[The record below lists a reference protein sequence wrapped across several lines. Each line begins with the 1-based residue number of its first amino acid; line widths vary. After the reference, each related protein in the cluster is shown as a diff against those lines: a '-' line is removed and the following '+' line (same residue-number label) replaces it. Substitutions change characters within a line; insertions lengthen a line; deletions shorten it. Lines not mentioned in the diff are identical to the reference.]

1 MKIAFLTP
9 EYPHPL
15 TGSSGGIG
23 TSIKNLAKALSLN
36 GHTVRILV
44 YGQTQD
50 AVFNEGRVV
59 VQQIKNIKI
68 KGLSW
73 YFTRKK
79 IENIINKLYTDKEI
93 EIVEAP
99 DWTGITSFIQP
110 KKCPITIKLN
120 GSDTYFCHLDQRPV
134 KWWNR
139 FHEKRALE
147 QANSYC
153 SVSAYTAKLTNELFG
168 FRKYFTIIPN
178 GVDMELFSNAELAAS
193 SKPIILYFGTL
204 IRKKGL
210 LELPLIFNIV
220 IEQYP
225 DAELHLVGGDS
236 PDILSGSNS
245 TWSLMQPLFT
255 QQALQNTIYHGKK
268 RYEEMQQQIVLS
280 SVCVFPTF
288 AEAFPVSWLEAMAMK
303 KAIVASEIGWGPE
316 VIEPKVSGFLVHPKN
331 HQLFADRIILLL
343 KDAKLRE
350 TMGQSAFDRI
360 STKFDS
366 ETIAKLNVAF
376 YESVIDLKLNK

>member
-1 MKIAFLTP
+1 MKIAFLTS
-9 EYPHPL
+9 EYPHPII
-15 TGSSGGIG
+15 GSSGGIG
-23 TSIKNLAKALSLN
+23 TSIKNLAKALSFN

-44 YGQTQD
+44 YGQNQD
-50 AVFNEGRVV
+50 AVFNDEGIV

-79 IENIINKLYTDKEI
+79 IEHIINELYANREI
-93 EIVEAP
+93 EIVEVP
-99 DWTGITSFIQP
+99 DWTGITSYIQP
-110 KKCPITIKLN
+110 KKCPIIIKLH

-134 KWWNR
+134 KWRNR
-139 FHEKRALE
+139 FHEKRALH
-147 QANSYC
+147 QADAHC
-153 SVSAYTAKLTNELFG
+153 SVSAYTAKITNELFG
-168 FRKYFTIIPN
+168 LHKDFSIIPN
-178 GVDMELFSNAELAAS
+178 GVDMELFSNSELVAS

-210 LELPLIFNIV
+210 LELPFIFNKV
-220 IEQYP
+220 IEHCP

-236 PDILSGSNS
+236 PDIFSGSHS

-255 QQALQNTIYHGKK
+255 EQALQSTIYHGKK
-268 RYEEMQQQIVLS
+268 RYEEMKQQIVLS

-316 VIEPKVSGFLVHPKN
+316 VIEPNVSGFLVHPKN

-343 KDAKLRE
+343 KDARLRE
-350 TMGQSAFDRI
+350 TLGQSAFDSV
-360 STKFDS
+360 STKFSS
-366 ETIAKLNVAF
+366 ETIAKLNATF